1 MMSHNYRIYGTIL
14 LLIEMIIVALGVKF
28 VQLLAPISLAC
39 VIASLLACYAG
50 GIEKVVTGSGQQY
63 VPF

>member
-14 LLIEMIIVALGVKF
+14 LLIEMIIVALGVRF

-50 GIEKVVTGSGQQY
+50 GIEKAVSGSGQQ
-63 VPF
+63 